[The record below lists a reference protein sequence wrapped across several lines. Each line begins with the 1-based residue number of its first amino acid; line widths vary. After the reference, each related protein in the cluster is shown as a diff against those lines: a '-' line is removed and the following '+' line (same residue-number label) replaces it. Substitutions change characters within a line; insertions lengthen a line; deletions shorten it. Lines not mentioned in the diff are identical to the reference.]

1 MENQSEVAKIR
12 ARIYLEVEALQRIK
26 SEFAKVADH
35 ETIMHH
41 YRMLDDCY
49 KGLVI
54 HVGSEMATD
63 LVCDKMDTI
72 K

>member
-1 MENQSEVAKIR
+1 MENQSEVARIR
-12 ARIYLEVEALQRIK
+12 ARIDLEVEALQRIRNG
-26 SEFAKVADH
+26 FAKVADH

-41 YRMLDDCY
+41 YRMLDACY
-49 KGLVI
+49 YGLAK
-54 HVGSEMATD
+54 HVGAEQANN